1 MYDPKV
7 LSLKPQTPTMNEM
20 SLEKANYVR
29 CPSCDML
36 VDIRGNSKFLPF
48 CSDRCRLIDLG
59 RWLKEEHTL
68 PCEPQDEEEQEE
80 TSDRK
85 TIRLPPGWHDA

>member
-1 MYDPKV
+1 M
-7 LSLKPQTPTMNEM
+7 T
-20 SLEKANYVR
+20 LEKANFVR

-36 VDIRGNSKFLPF
+36 VDLRRNSKFLPF

-68 PCEPQDEEEQEE
+68 PCEPSEEEDEAHAE
-80 TSDRK
+80 AATPK
-85 TIRLPPGWHDA
+85 LPPGWHEP